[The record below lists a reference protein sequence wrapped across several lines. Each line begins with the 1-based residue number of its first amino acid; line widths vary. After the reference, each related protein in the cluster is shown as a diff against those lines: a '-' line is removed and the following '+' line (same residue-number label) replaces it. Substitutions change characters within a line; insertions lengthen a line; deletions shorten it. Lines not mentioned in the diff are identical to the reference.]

1 MVVTASR
8 NAGRYN
14 GILLADCPL
23 LKSKPQV
30 LVWNFSKKK
39 KKRKE
44 KRTKQKSKQIKTDG
58 TWETTFEVEL

>member
-39 KKRKE
+39 KKEGK
-44 KRTKQKSKQIKTDG
+44 KNKTKIQTDQDRWHLG
-58 TWETTFEVEL
+58 NNV